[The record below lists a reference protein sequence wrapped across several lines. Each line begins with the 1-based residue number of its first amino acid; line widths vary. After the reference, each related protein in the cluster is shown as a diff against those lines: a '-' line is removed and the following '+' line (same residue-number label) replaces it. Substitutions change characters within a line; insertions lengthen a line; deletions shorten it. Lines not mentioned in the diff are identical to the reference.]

1 MEHKNKIAQDSL
13 RRGVALGNPRRILR
27 NFHQQRFL
35 LEQMIRRD
43 VTQRYRGSF
52 LGILW
57 SVITPLLMLVIYT
70 FVFSV
75 VFQARWRPD
84 QHNLPMGEFAL
95 TLLAGLIPFNYF
107 SEVLNRSTAI
117 VVNHSNYVKKVVFP
131 LEILTVMISGTALIN
146 SLINLGIF
154 ILGSLIFL
162 GKVPV
167 TIFLLPLVYLPLALL
182 CLGIGWFLA
191 SIGVYIRDVGLVV
204 TVITQVLFFI
214 TPIFYPISS
223 VPEALRPLVML
234 NPLTAIVENFR
245 LVALWGEMPAWN
257 SLLVWSIIGFV
268 LVEIGY
274 IWFIGTKKGFADVI

>member
-1 MEHKNKIAQDSL
+1 MENKTKLTEYSF
-13 RRGVALGNPRRILR
+13 RRITELGNPRRILR
-27 NFHQQRFL
+27 NLYKQRFL
-35 LEQMIRRD
+35 LEQMTRRD

-57 SVITPLLMLVIYT
+57 SIITPLLMLVIYT

-75 VFQARWRPD
+75 VFQARWLPD
-84 QHNLPMGEFAL
+84 QENLPMGEFAL

-107 SEVLNRSTAI
+107 SEVLNRSTSI
-117 VVNHSNYVKKVVFP
+117 VVNHANYVKKVVFP

-162 GKVPV
+162 RSVPA
-167 TIFLLPLVYLPLALL
+167 TILLLPLVYLPLILL

-191 SIGVYIRDVGLVV
+191 ALGVYIRDVGLVV
-204 TVITQVLFFI
+204 TVVTQVLFFV
-214 TPIFYPISS
+214 TPIFYPIGS
-223 VPEALRPLVML
+223 VPERLQPLIML

-245 LVALWGEMPAWN
+245 RLSLWGVMPDWN
-257 SLLVWSIIGFV
+257 SLIIWGIIG
-268 LVEIGY
+268 LVVAESGY
-274 IWFIGTKKGFADVI
+274 IWFMGTKKGFADVI